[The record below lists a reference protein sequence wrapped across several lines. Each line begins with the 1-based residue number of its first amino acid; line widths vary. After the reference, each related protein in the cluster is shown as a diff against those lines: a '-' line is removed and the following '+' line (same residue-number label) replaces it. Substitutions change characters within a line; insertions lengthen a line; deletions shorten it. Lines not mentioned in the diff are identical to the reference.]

1 MPHEFDFVLVGAG
14 SAGSVL
20 ANRLT
25 QDGRHNVLL
34 LEAGG
39 DDRRFWIQVPLGYG
53 KTFYDSDVNWMYVTD
68 PVESTANRPSY
79 WPRGKVLGGSS
90 SINAMIYIRGQAED
104 YEDWLAAGNPGW
116 GWRDVLPIF
125 KRMEAHSSGE
135 SDWHGGNGPLYI
147 DASSRGRHPI
157 CESFIKAGREAGLA
171 HNPDFNGAGQEGI
184 GAYHIN
190 VRNGR
195 RMSASRA
202 YLWSAGKR
210 RNLHIETRAHAT
222 RILFENKKAVGIEY
236 VKNGEKHSAW
246 AAKEVILAAGAVN
259 TPQLLLLSGV
269 GPASDL
275 SRLDI
280 EVIHDCQA
288 VGRHLQDHYGVD
300 HIYRSTRP
308 TLNNSLHP
316 WWGKLWAGMQYVLAR
331 RGPLSRNINHAGGF
345 VRTRPELTR
354 PNMQLYF
361 SPLTYRKAP
370 PGTRPLMNPDPY
382 PAFLMGISQ
391 CRPTSRG
398 YVRLK
403 STDPM
408 TPPEIQPN
416 YLATRQDLQ
425 ENLEG
430 VHFLRRLASTPTM
443 KQLIAEELDPG
454 PEVRDDEGL
463 IQHIR
468 EQGGTVF
475 HPAGSCRM
483 GNDPMTSVVGAE
495 LKVHNLAGLR
505 IADASIFPTMP
516 SGNLN
521 APAIMVGEKASDLVL
536 DSWGWD
542 RVTVT

>member
-1 MPHEFDFVLVGAG
+1 MPREFDFIVVGAG

-25 QDGRHNVLL
+25 QDGRHSVLL

-53 KTFYDSDVNWMYVTD
+53 KTFYDRDVNWMYMAE
-68 PVESTANRPSY
+68 PAEPTANRPSY

-90 SINAMIYIRGQAED
+90 SINAMIHIRGQAED
-104 YEDWLAAGNPGW
+104 YDAWLAAGNPGW
-116 GWRDVLPIF
+116 GWREVLPVF
-125 KRMEAHSSGE
+125 KRMEGHSLGE
-135 SDWHGGNGPLYI
+135 SDWHGGCGPLYV
-147 DASSRGRHPI
+147 DASPRGLHPM
-157 CESFIKAGREAGLA
+157 SDLYIKAGREAGLP
-171 HNPDFNGAGQEGI
+171 HNPDFNGVSQEGV

-195 RMSASRA
+195 RMSAARA
-202 YLWSAGKR
+202 YLWPVRKR

-222 RILFENKKAVGIEY
+222 RVLFENKRAIGIEY
-236 VKNGEKHSAW
+236 VKNGEKRSAL
-246 AAKEVILAAGAVN
+246 AAKEVVLAAGAIN
-259 TPQLLLLSGV
+259 SPQLLLLSGV
-269 GPASDL
+269 GPGSDL
-275 SRLDI
+275 SSLDI
-280 EVIHDCQA
+280 EVVHDCAA
-288 VGRHLQDHYGVD
+288 VGRNLQDHYGVD

-345 VRTRPELTR
+345 IRTRAELTR

-361 SPLTYRKAP
+361 SPLTYRKAL

-382 PAFLMGISQ
+382 SGFLMGICQ

-398 YVRLK
+398 YLRLK
-403 STDPM
+403 SPDPM
-408 TPPEIQPN
+408 AAPEIQPN
-416 YLATRQDLQ
+416 YLATPHDVQ

-430 VHFLRRLASTPTM
+430 VKFLRRLASTPTM
-443 KQLIAEELDPG
+443 KGLIAEELDPG
-454 PEVRDDEGL
+454 PQTRDDAGL
-463 IQHIR
+463 IRHIR
-468 EQGGTVF
+468 EQGDTVF
-475 HPAGSCRM
+475 HPTGSCRM
-483 GNDPMTSVVGAE
+483 GSDPTTNVVDAE
-495 LKVHNLAGLR
+495 LKVHGLAGLR

-521 APAIMVGEKASDLVL
+521 APAIMVGERAGDLL
-536 DSWGWD
+536 LSSWN
-542 RVTVT
+542 REP